1 MPAYSGYDY
10 AKENGLSMSEVK
22 DNGHVHITRNGD
34 EHSVDYQPSSV
45 DVHLGDEFL
54 IQKEQKRPVLLDDE
68 DTYPEYTTQY
78 TEEFMLHPG
87 QFVLATTEE
96 TVALDSSV
104 VGYLWGRSS
113 VGRLGIYIHNAGL
126 IDAGYEGDITLE
138 LLNVSPNTI
147 ALQSGMS
154 IAQLTVHELR
164 TPSNNDYD
172 TKGGKYQSQS
182 GVTPS
187 RLYEEFEGDD
197 DD

>member
-1 MPAYSGYDY
+1 VSAYSAFDFG
-10 AKENGLSMSEVK
+10 KEDGLSRSDVHAS
-22 DNGHVHITRNGD
+22 GHVTIGRYGD
-34 EHSVDYQPSSV
+34 SDVDYQPSSV

-54 IQKEQKRPVLLDDE
+54 MQNEQKTPVFLDDE
-68 DTYPEYTTQY
+68 DTYPEYQTRY

-96 TVALDSSV
+96 CISLDNEV

-113 VGRLGIYIHNAGL
+113 VGRLGVFVHNAGL
-126 IDAGYEGDITLE
+126 VDAGYEGDITLE

-164 TPSNNDYD
+164 TPTSNDYE

-187 RLYEEFEGDD
+187 RLYEEFEGDAE
-197 DD
+197 